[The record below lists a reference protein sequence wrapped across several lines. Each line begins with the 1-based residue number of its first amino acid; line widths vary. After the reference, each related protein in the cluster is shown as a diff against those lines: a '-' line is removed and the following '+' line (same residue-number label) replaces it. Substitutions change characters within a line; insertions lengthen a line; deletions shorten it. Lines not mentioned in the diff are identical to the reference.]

1 MRFTRFTTCVL
12 FVLFILLL
20 CAAFPLAAQ
29 SNSNDASGA
38 SDAPALVTAKPTWQT
53 AVGASVLGLP
63 SIQGG
68 SVAVVCNGGSVK
80 AYTEEG
86 KLLWTYTTP
95 GRLAPYITRSWEGT
109 SYVCRTNG
117 NLIAVNR
124 VGRELWRVSL
134 GAQLAAPVLI
144 GWDGRVFAVTARK
157 VLCYTAAGQLL
168 WSKPLESAIAVAP
181 VPDKQGGFVMA
192 LENGELLCLSAFGKV
207 TTRQL
212 HAAPVALVPLT
223 PSKAPTQGIRLASSI
238 EETQSAGA
246 GVGLGVL
253 ALYPDGEM
261 EVSGESAYPPLP
273 APSFPTLAA
282 LPKSA
287 ISGTGQDADKVAI
300 TLINGDVLLL
310 SLNDGA
316 ILWTA
321 QSSIELRDL
330 PQEDATVVM
339 RYDER
344 GVYMLS
350 KVGAAGF
357 SVEGKRRWFIR
368 LMGASSLPALSDD
381 GLLVSGGQD
390 WILYAYRFEES
401 PLRQASLYGAIPDG
415 SYGLGVLPADASRN
429 FNDSALTSQFKR
441 ISEAIQDGRVG
452 EHERAF
458 TTFLMRAAGS
468 LRNSSREER
477 LHPPVQVNHRVEATR
492 FLAYL
497 GSGELIPFLV
507 DLFINDP
514 ETLVKAAAAEA
525 IGRIGVDPDGYALD
539 TFSKVIL
546 SPGFTKDPQVL
557 TALAGAIGSLCRF
570 SGPPLSSTGIKLLVA
585 LAADPNPSVARN
597 RARQELASLRQP

>member
-1 MRFTRFTTCVL
+1 
-12 FVLFILLL
+12 
-20 CAAFPLAAQ
+20 
-29 SNSNDASGA
+29 
-38 SDAPALVTAKPTWQT
+38 
-53 AVGASVLGLP
+53 
-63 SIQGG
+63 
-68 SVAVVCNGGSVK
+68 
-80 AYTEEG
+80 
-86 KLLWTYTTP
+86 
-95 GRLAPYITRSWEGT
+95 
-109 SYVCRTNG
+109 
-117 NLIAVNR
+117 
-124 VGRELWRVSL
+124 VSL
-134 GAQLAAPVLI
+134 GTQLAAPVLI

-157 VLCYTAAGQLL
+157 ILCYTAAGHLL
-168 WSKPLESAIAVAP
+168 WSKPVESAIAVAP

-212 HAAPVALVPLT
+212 HAAPVALVALP
-223 PSKAPTQGIRLASSI
+223 PHNAPTLNRSDTRRLYI
-238 EETQSAGA
+238 EETQS
-246 GVGLGVL
+246 VL
-253 ALYPDGEM
+253 VLYPDGEM
-261 EVSGESAYPPLP
+261 EVSGDSVYPALP
-273 APSFPTLAA
+273 SLAA
-282 LPKSA
+282 LPKAA
-287 ISGTGQDADKVAI
+287 ISGKGQDADKVAI

-321 QSSIELRDL
+321 QSSIELKDL

-368 LMGASSLPALSDD
+368 LVGASSLPAWSDD

-401 PLRQASLYGAIPDG
+401 PTRQASLYGAIPDG
-415 SYGLGVLPADASRN
+415 SYGLGVLPADASRS
-429 FNDSALTSQFKR
+429 FNDRVLTAHFKL
-441 ISEAIQDGRVG
+441 ISEAIRDGRVG
-452 EHERAF
+452 ENEREF

-477 LHPPVQVNHRVEATR
+477 LHPPVQINHRIEATR

-514 ETLVKAAAAEA
+514 DTLVKAAAAEA
-525 IGRIGVDPDGYALD
+525 IGSIGVDPDGYALD
-539 TFSKVIL
+539 TFSKAIL
-546 SPGFTKDPQVL
+546 FPGFTKDPQVL

-570 SGPPLSSTGIKLLVA
+570 SGPPLSNTGIKLLVA

>member
-1 MRFTRFTTCVL
+1 VNLGT
-12 FVLFILLL
+12 
-20 CAAFPLAAQ
+20 Q
-29 SNSNDASGA
+29 
-38 SDAPALVTAKPTWQT
+38 LV
-53 AVGASVLGLP
+53 
-63 SIQGG
+63 
-68 SVAVVCNGGSVK
+68 
-80 AYTEEG
+80 
-86 KLLWTYTTP
+86 
-95 GRLAPYITRSWEGT
+95 
-109 SYVCRTNG
+109 
-117 NLIAVNR
+117 
-124 VGRELWRVSL
+124 
-134 GAQLAAPVLI
+134 APVLI

-157 VLCYTAAGQLL
+157 ILCYTAAGHLL
-168 WSKPLESAIAVAP
+168 WSKSLESAIAVAP

-207 TTRQL
+207 TMRQL
-212 HAAPVALVPLT
+212 HAMPVTLVPLT
-223 PSKAPTQGIRLASSI
+223 SSKDEHNESALNRSDTRRLYI
-238 EETQSAGA
+238 EETQS
-246 GVGLGVL
+246 VL
-253 ALYPDGEM
+253 VLYPDGEM
-261 EVSGESAYPPLP
+261 EVSGDSTYPPLP
-273 APSFPTLAA
+273 ALAA

-287 ISGTGQDADKVAI
+287 ISGKGQDADKIAI

-321 QSSIELRDL
+321 QSSIELKDL
-330 PQEDATVVM
+330 PQEDAEVVM

-390 WILYAYRFEES
+390 WILYAYRFEEQS
-401 PLRQASLYGAIPDG
+401 PPRQASLYGPIPEG
-415 SYGLGVLPADASRN
+415 SYGLGVLPADTSRS
-429 FNDSALTSQFKR
+429 FNESVLTSRFKL
-441 ISEAIQDGRVG
+441 ISEAIREGRVG
-452 EHERAF
+452 ENEREF
-458 TTFLMRAAGS
+458 TTFLMRVAGS

-477 LHPPVQVNHRVEATR
+477 LHPPVQINHRIQATQ

-514 ETLVKAAAAEA
+514 DTLVKAAAAET

-546 SPGFTKDPQVL
+546 LPGFTKDPQIL